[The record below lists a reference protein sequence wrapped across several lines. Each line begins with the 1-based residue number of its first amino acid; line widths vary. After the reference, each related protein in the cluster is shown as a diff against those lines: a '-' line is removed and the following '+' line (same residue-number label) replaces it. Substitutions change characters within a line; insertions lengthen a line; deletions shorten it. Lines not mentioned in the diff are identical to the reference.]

1 MCLAV
6 PAKIVKIDNGMGTID
21 VSGVKKHVS
30 LLLLEE
36 AKVGDYILVHAG
48 FGIQI
53 LHEEHALESLKLL
66 KYALEQEDARTG

>member
-6 PAKIVKIDNGMGTID
+6 PAKIVEIRDGMGTID

-30 LLLLEE
+30 LLLLED
-36 AKVGDYILVHAG
+36 AKIGDYVLVHAG

-53 LHEEHALESLKLL
+53 LNEEQAMESLDLL
-66 KYALEQEDARTG
+66 RYALEQAEARAG